1 MSTQT
6 EPTRLTLDLT
16 KAPAFRPPLSFADE
30 GGFYYYLDMFQD
42 DLHMD
47 ERHRVMEDGEWI
59 RWARRVTGIPEL
71 FVYRHSEQGTFVLAA
86 WRVKSLRIAVELTVL
101 QGPPDR
107 NGWLGERVLQLTVM
121 PHDQKMQKRRQAA
134 EDARYERIEAARE
147 SNDEKHDAMKW
158 ARRQG
163 KEESARNLAISRFTG
178 QREGGD
184 TLERTKESLKD
195 MMSGKTYHA

>member
-1 MSTQT
+1 MSFT
-6 EPTRLTLDLT
+6 
-16 KAPAFRPPLSFADE
+16 DE
-30 GGFYYYLDMFQD
+30 GGFYYYLHMFQD

-47 ERHRVMEDGEWI
+47 ENHRVMEDGEWI

-71 FVYRHSEQGTFVLAA
+71 FVYRHAEHNTFVLAA
-86 WRVKSLRIAVELTVL
+86 WRVKRLRIAVELTVL

-107 NGWLGERVLQLTVM
+107 GGWLGERVLQLTVM
-121 PHDQKMQKRRQAA
+121 PHDEKMMRRRQQA

-147 SNDEKHDAMKW
+147 SNEEKHDAMKW
-158 ARRQG
+158 ARRTG

-184 TLERTKESLKD
+184 TLEQTKDSLKD
-195 MMSGKTYHA
+195 MTSGKTYYA